1 MTIADPGDHRYDNGL
16 SLGCHGHWNLG
27 FCCFRVNM
35 DSFSQLMKSEGFGF
49 LVWLQMERNNLK
61 WKGWISSVKIDIF
74 LKLLLETLH

>member
-16 SLGCHGHWNLG
+16 SLSCHGHWDLG

-35 DSFSQLMKSEGFGF
+35 NSFSQLMKSEEFGF

-61 WKGWISSVKIDIF
+61 WKGWISSVTIDIF